1 MVERSRYGRGR
12 LPSEQVE
19 NLRTNFA
26 YALSTRTPEPRLE
39 AASETSQPVTIS
51 SSALPKRKRSNTN
64 VLRNSKPHNASLEPE
79 LDLAVETPQP
89 TRLGLS
95 LSAPPTRKRKR
106 TTDVVS
112 ELEAHNKS
120 PEPESAS
127 GSEARQS
134 VTRGSSQ
141 LPSRKRRSK
150 MLRELDPHN
159 ESPEQ
164 ESEPD
169 IGMVQESTKG
179 AFFTRSAAREFKNF
193 LKNKTPTPPKD
204 LNIKRLM
211 YAELSGTPKGTK
223 TWYFPNDRNPGS
235 SSQQRQ
241 PEPRQS
247 IDVNIKE
254 EDEERSLWENI
265 RTSGGS
271 RSQSRSSTGRTM
283 SQQSRKSSG
292 NSRQDQAVALES
304 AWSMWDREKGQ
315 SSLTLH
321 SLLRYFKALSFGDL
335 PTLPPITLLSYL
347 YIYQYIHRHICLA
360 C

>member
-1 MVERSRYGRGR
+1 MVERSSYGRGR

-19 NLRTNFA
+19 KLRTNFA
-26 YALSTRTPEPRLE
+26 YALSTRTPEPRLD

-51 SSALPKRKRSNTN
+51 SSALPKRKRNNTKL
-64 VLRNSKPHNASLEPE
+64 LRNSKPHNASLEPD

-95 LSAPPTRKRKR
+95 LSAPSTRKRKR
-106 TTDVVS
+106 TTDAVS

-134 VTRGSSQ
+134 ITRGSSQ
-141 LPSRKRRSK
+141 PPSRKRRSK

-169 IGMVQESTKG
+169 IGMVHESTEG
-179 AFFTRSAAREFKNF
+179 RFCTRSAARKFKSF

-223 TWYFPNDRNPGS
+223 TWYFPNDSNPGS

-247 IDVNIKE
+247 TDVNIKE
-254 EDEERSLWENI
+254 EDEEGSLWENI

-271 RSQSRSSTGRTM
+271 RSQSNLIRRTM
-283 SQQSRKSSG
+283 SQQLRNRK
-292 NSRQDQAVALES
+292 SRQDQAVELES
-304 AWSMWDREKGQ
+304 EWSMWDREKGQ
-315 SSLTLH
+315 SSFNTALTAP
-321 SLLRYFKALSFGDL
+321 LL
-335 PTLPPITLLSYL
+335 
-347 YIYQYIHRHICLA
+347 
-360 C
+360 